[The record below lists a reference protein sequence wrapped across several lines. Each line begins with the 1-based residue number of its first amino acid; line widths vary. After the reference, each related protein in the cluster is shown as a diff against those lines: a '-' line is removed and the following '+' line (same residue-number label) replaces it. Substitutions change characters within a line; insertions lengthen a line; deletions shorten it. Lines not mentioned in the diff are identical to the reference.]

1 MNKYKGDIKGY
12 LLLLLV
18 LMKEK
23 LNQELIYKAAIFDSK
38 TTITEIESVVYIF
51 KKLVH
56 ESFTS
61 ST

>member
-38 TTITEIESVVYIF
+38 TTITEIEPVVYIF
-51 KKLVH
+51 KKLVP

>member
-1 MNKYKGDIKGY
+1 MNKYKGAIKGY

-18 LMKEK
+18 LMKEN
-23 LNQELIYKAAIFDSK
+23 LNQELIYKAAIFDRK
-38 TTITEIESVVYIF
+38 TTITEIKPVVYIF